1 MIVNKDN
8 KRYKH
13 LTQDDRNILEIML
26 QNAATF
32 QTIAAALGKDACTIS
47 REVRKHRTLVAN
59 RFTNYDEQNNVI
71 NESCPKLEKP
81 PYVCNAC
88 KKRHSC
94 RLKRYLYV
102 SRKAHEQYRNMLRDS
117 REGIPLNK
125 AEFYD
130 MDAKLSAAIR
140 SGQHMYQALQSTGVE
155 IAVSTAYKYADKG
168 YFSFTSLDL
177 HRKVKFKSRKKKR
190 MPYVPPAVKKGRT
203 YADFLQYIETHEIT
217 NWVEMDT
224 VIGRPG
230 GKVILTL
237 LFTICNFMVGIL
249 LDSKSALAVS
259 QEFRH
264 LREKFAAAQTPFDQL
279 FPLILTDNGGEFANI
294 HSIECNAA
302 GTRETHLFF
311 CDAMKSCQKPRVEKN
326 HTLFRDILPKGSS
339 FDALT
344 QDTADIIFSHVN
356 SVKRKQFNGK
366 SPFELFAFAFGQ
378 DAPKVLG
385 ISFVEPDQVVQS
397 PRLLSLIQAGKA

>member
-1 MIVNKDN
+1 MIVNKGN

-26 QNAATF
+26 QNATTF

-130 MDAKLSAAIR
+130 MDAKLSAAIQ
-140 SGQHMYQALQSTGVE
+140 SGQHMYQALQSTGVK

-177 HRKVKFKSRKKKR
+177 PRKVKFKSRNWK
-190 MPYVPPAVKKGRT
+190 
-203 YADFLQYIETHEIT
+203 YARL
-217 NWVEMDT
+217 
-224 VIGRPG
+224 P
-230 GKVILTL
+230 LTKSSKAKDCL
-237 LFTICNFMVGIL
+237 NF
-249 LDSKSALAVS
+249 
-259 QEFRH
+259 
-264 LREKFAAAQTPFDQL
+264 
-279 FPLILTDNGGEFANI
+279 
-294 HSIECNAA
+294 
-302 GTRETHLFF
+302 
-311 CDAMKSCQKPRVEKN
+311 
-326 HTLFRDILPKGSS
+326 
-339 FDALT
+339 
-344 QDTADIIFSHVN
+344 
-356 SVKRKQFNGK
+356 
-366 SPFELFAFAFGQ
+366 
-378 DAPKVLG
+378 
-385 ISFVEPDQVVQS
+385 
-397 PRLLSLIQAGKA
+397 

>member
-1 MIVNKDN
+1 MIVNKGN

-13 LTQDDRNILEIML
+13 LTQDDRNTLEIML

-59 RFTNYDEQNNVI
+59 RFTNYDEQNNII

-130 MDAKLSAAIR
+130 M
-140 SGQHMYQALQSTGVE
+140 VE

-177 HRKVKFKSRKKKR
+177 PRKVKFKSRKKKR

-217 NWVEMDT
+217 V
-224 VIGRPG
+224 
-230 GKVILTL
+230 
-237 LFTICNFMVGIL
+237 
-249 LDSKSALAVS
+249 
-259 QEFRH
+259 
-264 LREKFAAAQTPFDQL
+264 
-279 FPLILTDNGGEFANI
+279 
-294 HSIECNAA
+294 
-302 GTRETHLFF
+302 
-311 CDAMKSCQKPRVEKN
+311 
-326 HTLFRDILPKGSS
+326 
-339 FDALT
+339 
-344 QDTADIIFSHVN
+344 
-356 SVKRKQFNGK
+356 
-366 SPFELFAFAFGQ
+366 
-378 DAPKVLG
+378 
-385 ISFVEPDQVVQS
+385 FVY
-397 PRLLSLIQAGKA
+397 

>member
-1 MIVNKDN
+1 MIVNKGN

-130 MDAKLSAAIR
+130 MDAKLSAAIQ

-177 HRKVKFKSRKKKR
+177 PRKVKFKSRKKKR
-190 MPYVPPAVKKGRT
+190 MPYVPPAIKKGRT

-264 LREKFAAAQTPFDQL
+264 LREKFAAAQTPFEQL

-294 HSIECNAA
+294 HSIECNAT

-326 HTLFRDILPKGSS
+326 HTLLRDICPKGTS
-339 FDALT
+339 FDQMT
-344 QDTADIIFSHVN
+344 QSQLNIIFSHMN
-356 SVKRKQFNGK
+356 STARKQYNGK
-366 SPFELFAFAFGQ
+366 TPYQLFCLYHGKEMADLLEIREVPA
-378 DAPKVLG
+378 DKV
-385 ISFVEPDQVVQS
+385 IQS
-397 PRLLSLIQAGKA
+397 KRLLKLLNVTG

>member
-1 MIVNKDN
+1 MIVNKGN

-32 QTIAAALGKDACTIS
+32 QAIAEALGKDACTIS
-47 REVRKHRTLVAN
+47 REVRKHRTLVANRFTIVAN

-102 SRKAHEQYRNMLRDS
+102 SRKAHEQYGNMLRDS

-130 MDAKLSAAIR
+130 MDAKLSAAIQ

-177 HRKVKFKSRKKKR
+177 PRKVKFKSRNWK
-190 MPYVPPAVKKGRT
+190 
-203 YADFLQYIETHEIT
+203 YARL
-217 NWVEMDT
+217 
-224 VIGRPG
+224 P
-230 GKVILTL
+230 LTKSSKAKDCL
-237 LFTICNFMVGIL
+237 NF
-249 LDSKSALAVS
+249 
-259 QEFRH
+259 
-264 LREKFAAAQTPFDQL
+264 
-279 FPLILTDNGGEFANI
+279 
-294 HSIECNAA
+294 
-302 GTRETHLFF
+302 
-311 CDAMKSCQKPRVEKN
+311 
-326 HTLFRDILPKGSS
+326 
-339 FDALT
+339 
-344 QDTADIIFSHVN
+344 
-356 SVKRKQFNGK
+356 
-366 SPFELFAFAFGQ
+366 
-378 DAPKVLG
+378 
-385 ISFVEPDQVVQS
+385 
-397 PRLLSLIQAGKA
+397 

>member
-1 MIVNKDN
+1 MIVNKGN

-13 LTQDDRNILEIML
+13 LPQDDRNILEMML

-32 QTIAAALGKDACTIS
+32 QTIAASLGKDACTIS

-130 MDAKLSAAIR
+130 MDAKLSTAIQ

-177 HRKVKFKSRKKKR
+177 PR
-190 MPYVPPAVKKGRT
+190 
-203 YADFLQYIETHEIT
+203 ADFLQYIETHEIT

-224 VIGRPG
+224 VIGRQG

-264 LREKFAAAQTPFDQL
+264 LREKFAAAQTPFEQL

-326 HTLFRDILPKGSS
+326 HTLLRDICPKGTS
-339 FDALT
+339 FDQMT
-344 QDTADIIFSHVN
+344 QSQLNIIFSHMN
-356 SVKRKQFNGK
+356 STARKQYNGK
-366 SPFELFAFAFGQ
+366 TSYQLFGLYHGKEMADLLKIREVPA
-378 DAPKVLG
+378 DKV
-385 ISFVEPDQVVQS
+385 IQS
-397 PRLLSLIQAGKA
+397 KRFLKLLNVTG